1 MSPIG
6 RADGGLYAGSWTM
19 AELRHYRYFVEIAK
33 RGTFT
38 AAAEALN
45 MTQSAL
51 SEQILQLERECG
63 SLLFNRRHSG
73 ITLTPAGEY
82 LLHQAEGLLAK
93 AAETREGLAGF
104 RHGYQSRLRIGSILG
119 PLQSWVPAA
128 LAQFVQAEPHVQLQV
143 NHYGRVNEIL
153 AGVAADQLDVGIVSL
168 RPSAPA
174 RSRHHELSQI
184 VLVEEDHV
192 VVAPPGHSLA
202 QLAHVRPDDL
212 RDAHLITFPAGY
224 NLRTILDDWFHAAGF
239 APIVAAETGA
249 IEVMLRLIATGI
261 GVAILPRSLARRGQ
275 AIGMHCLN
283 LDPADSPRRVV
294 AAVRRSNGRN
304 AELVGALIPV
314 LQFHARDAS
323 RLTTPA
329 GGRGPED

>member
-1 MSPIG
+1 
-6 RADGGLYAGSWTM
+6 M

-82 LLHQAEGLLAK
+82 LMRQAETLLAK

-119 PLQSWVPAA
+119 PLQSWMPAA
-128 LAQFVQAEPHVQLQV
+128 LAEFALGAPQVQLQV
-143 NHYGRVNEIL
+143 NHHSHVSDIL
-153 AGVAADQLDVGIVSL
+153 AGVAGDQLDLGVVSL
-168 RPSAPA
+168 RPSAPV
-174 RSRHHELSQI
+174 RSRHQDLQQV

-192 VVAPPGHSLA
+192 VVVPPGHFLT
-202 QLAHVRPDDL
+202 QLAHVRQRDL
-212 RDAHLITFPAGY
+212 RDAHLITFPTGY
-224 NLRTILDDWFHAAGF
+224 ILREILEDWFHSAGQS
-239 APIVAAETGA
+239 PVIAAETGA
-249 IEVMLRLIATGI
+249 VEVMLRLIETGI
-261 GVAILPRSLARRGQ
+261 GVAVLPRSLASRGLST
-275 AIGMHCLN
+275 GMLCLS
-283 LDPADSPRRVV
+283 LDPETSPRRVV
-294 AAVRRSNGRN
+294 AAVRRRGGSN
-304 AELVGALIPV
+304 AELVDALIPV
-314 LQFHARDAS
+314 LEAHASDAGRRPVRPAALGQVRSGSS
-323 RLTTPA
+323 R
-329 GGRGPED
+329 

>member
-1 MSPIG
+1 
-6 RADGGLYAGSWTM
+6 M

-82 LLHQAEGLLAK
+82 LLHQAEALLAK

-119 PLQSWVPAA
+119 PLQSWVPGA
-128 LAQFVQAEPHVQLQV
+128 LAQFVEAQPQVQLQV
-143 NHYGRVNEIL
+143 NHYGRVNDIL
-153 AGVAADQLDVGIVSL
+153 AGVAGDQLDVGIVSL

-174 RSRHHELSQI
+174 RSRHHDLSQI

-192 VVAPPGHSLA
+192 VVVPPGHSLT
-202 QLAHVRPDDL
+202 QLAHVRQEDL
-212 RDAHLITFPAGY
+212 RDAHLIAFPTGY
-224 NLRTILDDWFHAAGF
+224 NLRTIIDDWFQEAGF
-239 APIVAAETGA
+239 APVVAAETGA
-249 IEVMLRLIATGI
+249 VEVMLRLITTGV

-275 AIGMHCLN
+275 AIGMHALS
-283 LDPADSPRRVV
+283 LDPEQSPRRVV
-294 AAVRRSNGRN
+294 AAVRRRNGRN
-304 AELVGALIPV
+304 AELVTSLIPI
-314 LQFHARDAS
+314 LEAHATDAGRPGS
-323 RLTTPA
+323 A
-329 GGRGPED
+329 NGG

>member
-1 MSPIG
+1 
-6 RADGGLYAGSWTM
+6 M

-63 SLLFNRRHSG
+63 STLFNRRHSG

-104 RHGYQSRLRIGSILG
+104 RHGYQSRLRIASILG
-119 PLQSWVPAA
+119 PLQSWMPAA
-128 LAQFVQAEPHVQLQV
+128 LAQFAQDEPRVQL
-143 NHYGRVNEIL
+143 HIAHRDTVNEIL
-153 AGVAADQLDVGIVSL
+153 ADVAAGHLDVAIVSL

-184 VLVEEDHV
+184 VLLEEDLV
-192 VVAPPGHSLA
+192 VLVPPGHSLA
-202 QLAHVRPDDL
+202 HLAHVGREDL
-212 RDAHLITFPAGY
+212 RNAHLVTFPPGY
-224 NLRTILDDWFHAAGF
+224 NLRRIIEDWFGGAG
-239 APIVAAETGA
+239 ASPVVAAETGA
-249 IEVMLRLIATGI
+249 IEVMLSLVSAGV
-261 GVAILPRSLARRGQ
+261 GVAVVPRSLARRGL
-275 AIGMHCLN
+275 AAGMQGLS
-283 LDPADSPRRVV
+283 LGPGDAPRRVV
-294 AAVRRSNGRN
+294 AAVSRRDGRN
-304 AELVGALIPV
+304 AALVDALLRV
-314 LQFHARDAS
+314 LEAHARDVGG
-323 RLTTPA
+323 PA
-329 GGRGPED
+329 GTDGVAAGPSRRPR